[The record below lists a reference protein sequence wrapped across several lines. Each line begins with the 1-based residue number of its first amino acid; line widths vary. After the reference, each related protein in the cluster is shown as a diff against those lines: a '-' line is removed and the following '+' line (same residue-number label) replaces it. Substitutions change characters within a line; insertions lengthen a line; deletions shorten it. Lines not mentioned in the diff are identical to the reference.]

1 MNTQMKYIL
10 YVLLCLPAFST
21 ITSPLP
27 LLRDKLYERGV
38 RGVQEFQILQLIVDQ
53 DDSILQLE
61 NGIYFYNNLPFSG
74 YILSKYENG
83 SPEEKSGY
91 LNGKKEGISLEW
103 FPNGSIRSERFYT
116 NGEKNGI
123 HYGWYENGSIRFQ
136 YSFKNG
142 VNEGISTEWYRDGMI
157 SRQTVYSSGNEVSA
171 KAWGV
176 SGKLYINY
184 EVRDGVIFGLNNS
197 VPCYSIKNG
206 KGEYVSAK

>member
-1 MNTQMKYIL
+1 MKYIL
-10 YVLLCLPAFST
+10 FALLCLSAFST
-21 ITSPLP
+21 ITSPL
-27 LLRDKLYERGV
+27 YERGAM
-38 RGVQEFQILQLIVDQ
+38 GGDEIQIPQLIIIQ
-53 DDSILQLE
+53 DDSNLYIS
-61 NGIYFYNNLPFSG
+61 NGVYYYNNNPFSG

-83 SPEEKSGY
+83 TPEEKSGY
-91 LNGKKEGISLEW
+91 LNGKKEGISFEW
-103 FPNGSIRSERFYT
+103 FPNSSLRSERFYT

-142 VNEGISTEWYRDGMI
+142 INEGISTEWYRDGMI
-157 SRQTVYSSGNEVSA
+157 SRQTVYSCGNEVSA

-176 SGKLYINY
+176 NGKLYINY
-184 EVRDGVIFGLNNS
+184 EVRNGVIFGLNNS